1 MHVGN
6 LKLPPPPPSVNELKP
21 VRVSQ
26 QSTPMP
32 PRPSPGEAP
41 TQHVKDLHLPAP
53 PSPSPR
59 PSIPPPVASR
69 PEPQFVL
76 SPPPAPPPE
85 VSESA
90 IQRAVRR
97 GMLPWIVSAIV
108 LVLGAVALVAGFLV
122 LNRTKLQQPPQPQPT
137 PIAQPQPT
145 PSPQPV
151 AVPSPKGPVAQTPDA
166 AVAIAPA
173 PEKPP
178 KAVPV
183 DSALV
188 EVVATVPSRV
198 AIDGTASGA
207 APVELSVAPGAHTLI
222 FTDLATG
229 MQHKRVVTVSAGDHR
244 KESWNPEKGK
254 LVVRA
259 SPWAEVFV
267 GEHSFGVTP
276 MDAPID
282 IVAGRHQ
289 FKFVNSDTRRTV
301 QRVVDVAA
309 GKETLV
315 KVDLR

>member
-1 MHVGN
+1 V
-6 LKLPPPPPSVNELKP
+6 
-21 VRVSQ
+21 
-26 QSTPMP
+26 
-32 PRPSPGEAP
+32 
-41 TQHVKDLHLPAP
+41 
-53 PSPSPR
+53 
-59 PSIPPPVASR
+59 
-69 PEPQFVL
+69 
-76 SPPPAPPPE
+76 
-85 VSESA
+85 
-90 IQRAVRR
+90 
-97 GMLPWIVSAIV
+97 
-108 LVLGAVALVAGFLV
+108 V
-122 LNRTKLQQPPQPQPT
+122 LNRKQQQPPPQPA
-137 PIAQPQPT
+137 PVA
-145 PSPQPV
+145 QPV
-151 AVPSPKGPVAQTPDA
+151 AVPSPQPNAPAAQTPDA
-166 AVAIAPA
+166 AVAVAPA
-173 PEKPP
+173 PEKPAKP
-178 KAVPV
+178 VPV

-188 EVVATVPSRV
+188 EVVSAVPARV

-229 MQHKRVVTVSAGDHR
+229 MQHKRVVTVVAGDHR
-244 KESWNPEKGK
+244 KESWNPERGK

-289 FKFVNSDTRRTV
+289 FKFVNSDTKRTV